1 MGATNVLNG
10 TGKLLII
17 FTMLIGRVG
26 ILTFSYVL
34 AGTKGSGGLEYAE
47 ENIMVG

>member
-1 MGATNVLNG
+1 MGATNLLNG
-10 TGKLLII
+10 AGKFLII
-17 FTMLIGRVG
+17 ITMLIGRVG

-34 AGTKGSGGLEYAE
+34 AGTKDSGGLEYAE